1 MFRVGLETKFYTA
14 LLLNGYLHILLSCT
28 SIPTDAEYGMQCLK
42 QCAEWDREH
51 PTNDQH
57 YRILDILHYPDNGL
71 WFLYNLFVYCLIF
84 NLSERLSDILK
95 CRQELALALFYTI
108 ILIAGALLR
117 KDFNASQICW
127 YFPFFAIGYYIRKYP
142 SVMQNK
148 LITLVA
154 GGGIL

>member
-1 MFRVGLETKFYTA
+1 MPLFFLIS
-14 LLLNGYLHILLSCT
+14 GYLTYKGYCDKKIISKRFIQCIVPFLVWAFLIPLYKYQ
-28 SIPTDAEYGMQCLK
+28 SIDIC
-42 QCAEWDREH
+42 
-51 PTNDQH
+51 
-57 YRILDILHYPDNGL
+57 RILDILHYPDNGL

-154 GGGIL
+154 GGGGI